1 MPKFLHLELKLSHL
15 WRLGMALGAG
25 ILMGLTP
32 APLNAWPLAWIALVP
47 LWILVLQGA
56 PSSLRERLLLG
67 LAWGIGYHG
76 LAVSWITGVHP
87 MTWMGVPW
95 LASLA
100 IALFCWIFLTLWGAV
115 LVATWAGCWG
125 WLVQRAKLSRGV
137 RWLAGVALWI
147 GLEAIWSLGP
157 LWWTSLS
164 YTQSPHNIAILHLGQ
179 LSGPSM
185 VTAAIVAVNG
195 LLAEAWLSYQ
205 RSRQGQIAE
214 HRSRSSAIAPLVA
227 AVALFAGLHLSGWH
241 LANQALV
248 TSPEAALKV
257 GIIQGNIPNEIK
269 LDVQGWR

>member
-25 ILMGLTP
+25 LLMGLTP

-47 LWILVLQGA
+47 LWILILQGA

-164 YTQSPHNIAILHLGQ
+164 YTQSPHNLAILHLGQ

-185 VTAAIVAVNG
+185 VTAALVAVNG
-195 LLAEAWLSYQ
+195 LIAEAFIERRSQKEELDSLYFACKFVFSFAYCRMELIQPSFESRSCNRFKNWHC
-205 RSRQGQIAE
+205 SRQY
-214 HRSRSSAIAPLVA
+214 S
-227 AVALFAGLHLSGWH
+227 
-241 LANQALV
+241 
-248 TSPEAALKV
+248 
-257 GIIQGNIPNEIK
+257 
-269 LDVQGWR
+269 